1 MTGFQYKT
9 EFSLNLGHLP
19 IETSGKAQ
27 VATVTMVATFSE
39 HDTFHSQYCQTS
51 LTCLGL
57 GAAERHPAC
66 QQPGVQ
72 AEDSGPGV
80 LDREGGGVPRHPAQ
94 ILPVKGR
101 QGQGKLPRL

>member
-1 MTGFQYKT
+1 
-9 EFSLNLGHLP
+9 
-19 IETSGKAQ
+19 
-27 VATVTMVATFSE
+27 MVATFSE
-39 HDTFHSQYCQTS
+39 HHTFHPKHRQTL

-72 AEDSGPGV
+72 AEDRGPGV

>member
-1 MTGFQYKT
+1 M
-9 EFSLNLGHLP
+9 
-19 IETSGKAQ
+19 KAQ
-27 VATVTMVATFSE
+27 VTAVTVIVAFSE
-39 HDTFHSQYCQTS
+39 HHTFHSKHCQTS

-57 GAAERHPAC
+57 GASERHPAC
-66 QQPGVQ
+66 QQPVMQ

>member
-1 MTGFQYKT
+1 
-9 EFSLNLGHLP
+9 
-19 IETSGKAQ
+19 
-27 VATVTMVATFSE
+27 MVATFSE
-39 HDTFHSQYCQTS
+39 HHTFHPKHGQTS
-51 LTCLGL
+51 HTCLGL
-57 GAAERHPAC
+57 GASERHPAC

-101 QGQGKLPRL
+101 RGQGKLPQSKNTNPFPSTLKTALIIAVQKMLSS